1 MVNTYSLSNRAG
13 KHHRLLQPFPKF
25 LVDLFFPA
33 SHALACVAETMRS
46 YLKRLLF
53 GAFKGKVGSMVG

>member
-1 MVNTYSLSNRAG
+1 
-13 KHHRLLQPFPKF
+13 
-25 LVDLFFPA
+25 VDLFFPA

-46 YLKRLLF
+46 YLKGLLF